1 VTKRQQWDR
10 HLALTSLNQD
20 SVTASQLQAGAGAQY
35 TAARELESA
44 LSRRCLVVDDE
55 PRLRQALVR
64 LMRGDGF
71 TCLEAGSGV
80 EALALLEKE
89 QVALVLSDMRMPK
102 MDGQELLRNLRLRYP
117 DVAVVMITAVA
128 EVEVAV
134 ACLSLGAMD
143 YITKPFVFEE
153 VRARVAQALEKRRL
167 LADNRDYQ
175 ERLEER
181 VKEQAE
187 RLETLFLASIQSLAD
202 ALELKDPYT
211 RGHSVR
217 VSQYGVAIARA
228 MKLSTTLTAQIELGG
243 HLHDVGKIGV
253 REEVLRKAGPLTS
266 DEYEHIMT
274 HPVLGWQILQ
284 PLLGENP
291 VALNIVR
298 SHHERIDG
306 KGVPDNFAGEDIPLE
321 ARIIAVADAF
331 DAMMSKR
338 PYRNGLTFTE
348 TMAEL
353 RRVAGTQFDEKV
365 VDAFFEVAR
374 SESFIPGQTGEMEAI
389 KLRAPKR

>member
-1 VTKRQQWDR
+1 
-10 HLALTSLNQD
+10 
-20 SVTASQLQAGAGAQY
+20 VTASPLQAVKSARIMADNVLD
-35 TAARELESA
+35 TALA
-44 LSRRCLVVDDE
+44 RRCLVVDDE

-64 LMRGDGF
+64 LMQGDGF
-71 TCLEAGSGV
+71 TCLEAGSGI
-80 EALALLEKE
+80 EALAVLEKE
-89 QVALVLSDMRMPK
+89 PVALVLSDMRMPK

-134 ACLSLGAMD
+134 ACLALGAMD

-175 ERLEER
+175 ERLEVR
-181 VKEQAE
+181 VKAQAE

-217 VSQYGVAIARA
+217 VSQYGVAIANT
-228 MKLSTTLTAQIELGG
+228 LGLGSTLVAQIELGG

-253 REEVLRKAGPLTS
+253 REEVLRKAGPLTNE
-266 DEYEHIMT
+266 EYEHIMT
-274 HPVLGWQILQ
+274 HPVLGWQILE
-284 PLLGENP
+284 PLLGDNP

-298 SHHERIDG
+298 SHHERFDG
-306 KGVPDNFAGEDIPLE
+306 KGVPDKFSGTDIPRE

-348 TMAEL
+348 AMAEL
-353 RRVAGTQFDEKV
+353 RRVAGSQFDPEV

-374 SESFIPGQTGEMEAI
+374 SETFVPDNSGETEAL

>member
-1 VTKRQQWDR
+1 MSR
-10 HLALTSLNQD
+10 HLSPATLNQD
-20 SVTASQLQAGAGAQY
+20 SVTAFPLQAGANPQY
-35 TAARELESA
+35 TAARAIEGELA
-44 LSRRCLVVDDE
+44 RRCLVVDDE

-64 LMRGDGF
+64 LMQGDGF

-80 EALALLEKE
+80 EALAILAREP
-89 QVALVLSDMRMPK
+89 VALVLSDMRMPQ
-102 MDGQELLRNLRLRYP
+102 MDGQELLRNLRLRFP
-117 DVAVVMITAVA
+117 DIAVVMITAVA

-153 VRARVAQALEKRRL
+153 VRARVVQALEKRRL

-175 ERLEER
+175 ERLEMR
-181 VKEQAE
+181 VKAQAE

-217 VSQYGVAIARA
+217 VSQYGVAVARA
-228 MKLSTTLTAQIELGG
+228 MNLSNTLVAQIELGG

-253 REEVLRKAGPLTS
+253 REEVLRKAGPLTNE
-266 DEYEHIMT
+266 EYEHIMT
-274 HPVLGWQILQ
+274 HPVLGWQILR
-284 PLLGENP
+284 PLLGDNP

-306 KGVPDNFAGEDIPLE
+306 RGVPDKLAGEDIPLE
-321 ARIIAVADAF
+321 ARIISVADVY
-331 DAMMSKR
+331 DSITSDR
-338 PYRNGLTFTE
+338 PYRKAMSLFEARDVIAKGSGTDFDP
-348 TMAEL
+348 
-353 RRVAGTQFDEKV
+353 RVVNAFL
-365 VDAFFEVAR
+365 DAFRRGELEV
-374 SESFIPGQTGEMEAI
+374 PTVV
-389 KLRAPKR
+389 L

>member
-1 VTKRQQWDR
+1 MMSRRV
-10 HLALTSLNQD
+10 SFVSPYQD
-20 SVTASQLQAGAGAQY
+20 SVTASHLQEASGELHSGAKMP
-35 TAARELESA
+35 ESA
-44 LSRRCLVVDDE
+44 ISHRCLVVDDE

-64 LMRGDGF
+64 LMQGDGF

-80 EALALLEKE
+80 EALAVLKNEP
-89 QVALVLSDMRMPK
+89 VALVLSDMRMPA
-102 MDGQELLRNLRLRYP
+102 MDGQELLRQLRVGYP

-175 ERLEER
+175 ERLEVR
-181 VKEQAE
+181 VKAQAE

-228 MKLSTTLTAQIELGG
+228 MGLSPTLTAQIELGG

-253 REEVLRKAGPLTS
+253 REEVLRKAGPLTTE
-266 DEYEHIMT
+266 EYEHIMT
-274 HPVLGWQILQ
+274 HPVLGWRILQ
-284 PLLGENP
+284 PLLGENL

-298 SHHERIDG
+298 SHHERMDG
-306 KGVPDNFAGEDIPLE
+306 KGVPDRYAGDEIPRE

-348 TMAEL
+348 AMAEL
-353 RRVAGTQFDEKV
+353 RRVEGPQFDPEV

-374 SESFIPGQTGEMEAI
+374 SDSFVPGSGSESESI